1 MHRRVFSCIPGLFWV
16 SFWFRT
22 EKLRY
27 ADEIFRRHTT
37 GVLGSRF
44 TVVSVASNEEIRE
57 YLPGTRVDSGTSYL
71 SLGIGRLGQTA
82 VPEK

>member
-1 MHRRVFSCIPGLFWV
+1 MHPRVFSCIPGLFW
-16 SFWFRT
+16 SA

-27 ADEIFRRHTT
+27 ADEIFRRHTI

-44 TVVSVASNEEIRE
+44 TVVSVASNEGLEEIRE
-57 YLPGTRVDSGTSYL
+57 YLPGTRVDSGSSYV